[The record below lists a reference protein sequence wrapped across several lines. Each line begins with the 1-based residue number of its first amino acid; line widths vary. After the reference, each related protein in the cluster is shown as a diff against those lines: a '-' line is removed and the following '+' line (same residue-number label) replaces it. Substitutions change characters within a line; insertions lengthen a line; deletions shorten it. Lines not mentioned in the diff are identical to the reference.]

1 MTGNTLKVGVQSFG
15 RFLSGMVMPNI
26 GAFIAWGLITA
37 LFIPT
42 GWLPNE
48 QLASLVG
55 PMIKYLLPLLIGF
68 TGGKMVGGDRGA
80 VAGAVTTMGV
90 IVGSDIPMFMG
101 AMIAGPLGGLAI
113 TKFDQ
118 RVHGKIKPG
127 FEMLVNNFSLGIISM
142 VVALIA
148 YRSHRPGGF
157 YRYKGTGGRCGL
169 DCGQVFTAACVHH
182 CRTGKNSVFK
192 QCHQPW
198 CLYTVGRRTGCQSS
212 ELPFII

>member
-1 MTGNTLKVGVQSFG
+1 MSGNTLKVGVQSFG

-48 QLASLVG
+48 KLASLVG
-55 PMIKYLLPLLIGF
+55 PMITYLLPLLIGY

-90 IVGSDIPMFMG
+90 IVGSGIPMFLG

-118 RVHGKIKPG
+118 QVHGKIKPG

-148 YRSHRPGGF
+148 YAVIGPLVSSVTRHWR
-157 YRYKGTGGRCGL
+157 RVWAGL
-169 DCGQVFTAACVHH
+169 WT
-182 CRTGKNSVFK
+182 
-192 QCHQPW
+192 
-198 CLYTVGRRTGCQSS
+198 CLYCLWCQSLS
-212 ELPFII
+212 NPQKFCF

>member
-1 MTGNTLKVGVQSFG
+1 
-15 RFLSGMVMPNI
+15 
-26 GAFIAWGLITA
+26 
-37 LFIPT
+37 
-42 GWLPNE
+42 
-48 QLASLVG
+48 
-55 PMIKYLLPLLIGF
+55 MIKYLLPLLIGY

-80 VAGAVTTMGV
+80 VAGTVTTMGV

-148 YRSHRPGGF
+148 YAVIGPVVSTLPMHWRQVWA
-157 YRYKGTGGRCGL
+157 GL
-169 DCGQVFTAACVHH
+169 WTSLY
-182 CRTGKNSVFK
+182 CR
-192 QCHQPW
+192 
-198 CLYTVGRRTGCQSS
+198 LYPSLWNLQKFC
-212 ELPFII
+212 F